1 MLRRKNSKNVR
12 EFSFGL
18 VWYDPSSQDGS
29 SLFNLAIPRILG
41 RVTGLTQLRGGREE
55 EEWREG
61 GGEGGTG
68 HMDSGAQQSA
78 VRGPETLFSPK
89 HTHVDPTRR
98 RRGKCLENNVHR
110 QVHLKSVRG
119 HGSTGGSILGLRI
132 RDVLHVIKPRSLCRL
147 LLLCRGTGA
156 HGSYALVTSSGIQ
169 VFLCAF
175 AGRVRARSTCADGEI
190 RVLSSFA

>member
-1 MLRRKNSKNVR
+1 
-12 EFSFGL
+12 
-18 VWYDPSSQDGS
+18 
-29 SLFNLAIPRILG
+29 
-41 RVTGLTQLRGGREE
+41 
-55 EEWREG
+55 
-61 GGEGGTG
+61 
-68 HMDSGAQQSA
+68 MDTGAQQSA

-147 LLLCRGTGA
+147 LLFCRGMGA
-156 HGSYALVTSSGIQ
+156 HGSYAFVTSSDMQ

-175 AGRVRARSTCADGEI
+175 AGRVCTRSTCADGEI
-190 RVLSSFA
+190 RVLFSFGFCHPEAMCVAST